1 MDHTVKLWY
10 IGKGSGVDRLVEQSK
25 ADLRVNSLSH
35 YFLSIYSGI
44 LVELDAVNYWKLH
57 LKKINISCI
66 EYANV

>member
-44 LVELDAVNYWKLH
+44 LVELDAVNY
-57 LKKINISCI
+57 
-66 EYANV
+66 